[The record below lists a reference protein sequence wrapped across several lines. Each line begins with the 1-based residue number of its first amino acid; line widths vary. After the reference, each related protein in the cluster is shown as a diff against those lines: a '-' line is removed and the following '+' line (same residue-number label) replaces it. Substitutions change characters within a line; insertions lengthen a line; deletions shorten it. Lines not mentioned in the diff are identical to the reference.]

1 MKTIQEQY
9 NQIKKGK
16 GSKEIFL
23 KEVKRNYPHM
33 VINSATFNQAEEILL
48 NRSVISENIAG
59 VVTQSNSKPD
69 WFKIFDENMEIIK
82 EANPKS
88 IHIRITSPP
97 IYYPCYY
104 GMDFPSKEELIANRF
119 DNVEKIREH
128 LGVDSLEYMTEDEL
142 LESMVD
148 HEPSEFCTACF
159 TGKYPIPIK
168 DLELIK

>member
-59 VVTQSNSKPD
+59 VVAQSNTKPD
-69 WFKIFDENMEIIK
+69 WFKIFRGKAVLFTITPETEISLFNK
-82 EANPKS
+82 LRLYRFKS
-88 IHIRITSPP
+88 SI
-97 IYYPCYY
+97 
-104 GMDFPSKEELIANRF
+104 
-119 DNVEKIREH
+119 
-128 LGVDSLEYMTEDEL
+128 MTFE
-142 LESMVD
+142 
-148 HEPSEFCTACF
+148 
-159 TGKYPIPIK
+159 
-168 DLELIK
+168 